1 MSVFTDLSSRFE
13 TAFARLVET
22 VTYNGTDIPG
32 SVTYGED
39 PAARA
44 GRPGVMAEAELEV
57 LRRDVSAPAYRD
69 IVLIDG
75 ATWRVRYVI
84 TGDEWGWRL
93 AISNDERL
101 GR

>member
-1 MSVFTDLSSRFE
+1 MGIFSDNRSIFE
-13 TAFARLVET
+13 GVFARMAES
-22 VTYNGTDIPG
+22 VTYNGADIPG

-69 IVLIDG
+69 TVLIDG